1 VTVDELVTGVNLFLD
16 EAPLAVCPE
25 FDVNGDG
32 AVTVNEVVAGVN
44 ASLGPCG

>member
-1 VTVDELVTGVNLFLD
+1 VTVNELVTGVNLTLE
-16 EAPLAVCPE
+16 EAPFDACPE

-32 AVTVNEVVAGVN
+32 IVTVNEVVAGVN